1 MAVSFSDVSFHKG
14 GVDFEAFVGIF
25 ETHVEVHELHPSQTS
40 VGVYCFSLRVS
51 LKSFVKLFESSWEV
65 PSFEEFVS
73 FLSML
78 LSDLRVDIVF
88 RSLVLL
94 DFLSCNKGHLD
105 AMVLIF
111 QESLLVHADSFIDQA
126 HLDLSVSFTVHGFGE
141 FNVIVATAA
150 LSLSDGGVTSF
161 DTFVILLH
169 LEEAGGLVG
178 VETQLLGAPVDG
190 LLVVL
195 ESLNELFLFVELI
208 TLGLDGFGLFLGCDS
223 EPLVFW
229 ECCLSLFLLLLLL
242 FLLSGGLFS
251 CALLA
256 GVFVLISILHLFLL
270 EVSKVNSREYLEY
283 VHKSLVRLHHLHE
296 HLGVLLAHSPHA
308 GELRV
313 FEVLLDLWVGLE
325 FGFSLWPTEHVAHAT
340 TRRTSH
346 SAHARHPTA
355 HASTHLSCHL
365 LVDALDSLL
374 DLSVVG
380 VLLQT
385 LFEGLQSFVELSKPL
400 QSVSLPLIPLGPVSL
415 DLNALIP
422 VLQCLFVLSHIVIT
436 RRSVTIYRMV
446 GRIFLN
452 GLSVKLNCF
461 LEVLLLKSLCS
472 LFFS

>member
-1 MAVSFSDVSFHKG
+1 MAVAFSDVSFHKG
-14 GVDFEAFVGIF
+14 GVDFETFVCIF

-51 LKSFVKLFESSWEV
+51 LKSFVKLFKSSWEV
-65 PSFEEFVS
+65 ASFEEFVT
-73 FLSML
+73 FLPML

-88 RSLVLL
+88 GSLVLL

-150 LSLSDGGVTSF
+150 LSLSDGSVTSF

-195 ESLNELFLFVELI
+195 KSFNELFLFVELI
-208 TLGLDGFGLFLGCDS
+208 TLGLDGFSLFLGCDS

-283 VHKSLVRLHHLHE
+283 VHKSLV
-296 HLGVLLAHSPHA
+296 
-308 GELRV
+308 
-313 FEVLLDLWVGLE
+313 
-325 FGFSLWPTEHVAHAT
+325 
-340 TRRTSH
+340 
-346 SAHARHPTA
+346 
-355 HASTHLSCHL
+355 
-365 LVDALDSLL
+365 
-374 DLSVVG
+374 
-380 VLLQT
+380 
-385 LFEGLQSFVELSKPL
+385 
-400 QSVSLPLIPLGPVSL
+400 
-415 DLNALIP
+415 
-422 VLQCLFVLSHIVIT
+422 
-436 RRSVTIYRMV
+436 
-446 GRIFLN
+446 
-452 GLSVKLNCF
+452 
-461 LEVLLLKSLCS
+461 
-472 LFFS
+472 